1 MGLLYFVASAFS
13 FKFAV
18 GDQRSWVAMDFQDD
32 NDLLDCLK
40 SSDDESE
47 SGSMVLD
54 GVSNSEFFSDGS
66 GDGIKSEAPETPAKP
81 KPKTGLR
88 MCYVILV

>member
-18 GDQRSWVAMDFQDD
+18 GDQRSWVAMDCDD
-32 NDLLDCLK
+32 DADLLGLLQ
-40 SSDDESE
+40 SSDGESE
-47 SGSMVLD
+47 SGSMALE
-54 GVSNSEFFSDGS
+54 GVSNDGFFSDGS
-66 GDGIKSEAPETPAKP
+66 GDGVKSEAPQTPAKS